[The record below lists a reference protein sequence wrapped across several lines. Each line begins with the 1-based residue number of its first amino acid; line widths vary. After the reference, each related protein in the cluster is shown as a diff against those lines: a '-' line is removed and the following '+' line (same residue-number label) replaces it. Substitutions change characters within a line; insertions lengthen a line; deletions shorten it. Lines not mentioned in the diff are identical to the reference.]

1 MAIEHCA
8 SAYENGFDAWQFG
21 YDDAM
26 YDGIDMASE
35 LPCICLECL
44 NKYHEG
50 QEAAIKEIF
59 AGSQSVQQEAQSIL
73 TPSNNR
79 LHLDVG
85 DSPAQQALFTPEADT
100 AEGKLPAPAPRR

>member
-8 SAYENGFDAWQFG
+8 SAYEDGFDAWQFG
-21 YDDAM
+21 YDDVM

-59 AGSQSVQQEAQSIL
+59 AGKQSAQQSFAPDSA
-73 TPSNNR
+73 TA
-79 LHLDVG
+79 G
-85 DSPAQQALFTPEADT
+85 DSCPPEIVKSENT
-100 AEGKLPAPAPRR
+100 LPA

>member
-1 MAIEHCA
+1 MPVEHCPA
-8 SAYENGFDAWQFG
+8 AYQDGFDAWQFG

-50 QEAAIKEIF
+50 REAAIKEIF
-59 AGSQSVQQEAQSIL
+59 AGSQSAQQG
-73 TPSNNR
+73 
-79 LHLDVG
+79 LHLTAAGVG
-85 DSPAQQALFTPEADT
+85 TGGEKSSSG
-100 AEGKLPAPAPRR
+100 GK

>member
-1 MAIEHCA
+1 MPIEHCPA
-8 SAYENGFDAWQFG
+8 AYQDGFDAWQFG

-59 AGSQSVQQEAQSIL
+59 AGKQSAQQSFAPDS
-73 TPSNNR
+73 SKA
-79 LHLDVG
+79 G
-85 DSPAQQALFTPEADT
+85 DSSLPESVKV
-100 AEGKLPAPAPRR
+100 ENVLPADGG

>member
-1 MAIEHCA
+1 MPVEHCPA
-8 SAYENGFDAWQFG
+8 AYQDGFDAWQFG

-50 QEAAIKEIF
+50 REAAIKEIF
-59 AGSQSVQQEAQSIL
+59 AGSQS
-73 TPSNNR
+73 
-79 LHLDVG
+79 
-85 DSPAQQALFTPEADT
+85 AQQGLRLT
-100 AEGKLPAPAPRR
+100 AAGVGTGGEKSSSGGK

>member
-1 MAIEHCA
+1 MVVEHCA
-8 SAYENGFDAWQFG
+8 SSYEDGFDAWQFG

-59 AGSQSVQQEAQSIL
+59 AGKQS
-73 TPSNNR
+73 
-79 LHLDVG
+79 
-85 DSPAQQALFTPEADT
+85 AQQSFAPDSSKAAVLSLPDVVKSENNLS
-100 AEGKLPAPAPRR
+100 AESG

>member
-1 MAIEHCA
+1 MSIEHCPA
-8 SAYENGFDAWQFG
+8 AHQDGFDAWQFG

-35 LPCICLECL
+35 LPCICLECQ

-59 AGSQSVQQEAQSIL
+59 AGNQSAQQMREPDSLKA
-73 TPSNNR
+73 
-79 LHLDVG
+79 G
-85 DSPAQQALFTPEADT
+85 DSS
-100 AEGKLPAPAPRR
+100 LPAVVKSESNLPA

>member
-1 MAIEHCA
+1 MPVEHCPA
-8 SAYENGFDAWQFG
+8 AYQDGFDAWLFG

-26 YDGIDMASE
+26 YDGIDMANE

-59 AGSQSVQQEAQSIL
+59 AGSQSAQQG
-73 TPSNNR
+73 
-79 LHLDVG
+79 LHLTAAGVG
-85 DSPAQQALFTPEADT
+85 TGGEKSSSG
-100 AEGKLPAPAPRR
+100 GK